1 MCIRACQLSWCP
13 CKLLV
18 HLFQELHI
26 HPPQNVSPV
35 CTTSNQMFIQ
45 EIALNVAE
53 PI

>member
-1 MCIRACQLSWCP
+1 MYTCVPAFVVPLQIAGAP
-13 CKLLV
+13 V
-18 HLFQELHI
+18 
-26 HPPQNVSPV
+26 PGTAYTPQQSVSPV